1 MLFGFLFC
9 LFKDRPKFCPD
20 IPMLREC
27 KFCER
32 CVLRGMCNRM
42 TVHLIEDHKLED
54 EHAYSTVH
62 WVFEQVREYKRK
74 LSLRKESHVHTTQ

>member
-1 MLFGFLFC
+1 MIFGFLLC
-9 LFKDRPKFCPD
+9 WIKDKPKFYPD

-27 KFCER
+27 KLCER

-74 LSLRKESHVHTTQ
+74 LNLRKESHVHTTR